1 MGEIGEMVR
10 KWAEARWENPPELQW
25 SEDGANASIKF
36 ATSCGD
42 IEYEAYLDLRE
53 NPPFVSMYIYG
64 PMPVPESRLSHVHQ
78 AISLINPELDLGN
91 FEVVHRGK
99 SWFRFRVGINL
110 EDGMLS
116 SAMLDNI
123 LEEPTSTMGRFY
135 PAIIAITHAG
145 AEPCRAVH
153 DALGRHYELPS
164 KIESASERC
173 EPDSPS
179 LKEWAMEMNRALTEG
194 QSDSWTLIGHGA
206 IIEHADPDRAEQMI
220 RRVAS
225 IAGMN
230 FTVIE
235 DDDVTDIPL
244 NRFDPFATHAP
255 ILVYLKPGDWMANPD
270 NADKENLE
278 ALRKFRKDF
287 VSRMKEFDPA
297 HPVIYV
303 TAVKGMDHVSVFL
316 RRCDAFDRYFSLP
329 ALTTTQLGQEF
340 IDLFGREICDQS
352 VSAHPGK
359 VGELLEGN
367 FDNRRMRDLLLREVE
382 RAHARLGRRLRFT
395 DLVRIVIHGPGS
407 SDEAP
412 QENPLSLQYA
422 AVHEAGHATVAML
435 DSDGGNVPEYST
447 VISRRRSGGIV
458 VESMSYHFE
467 KGGVFTHADFVR
479 NVRIA
484 LAGRAAEEVV
494 FGREGITSGARGDL
508 ENCANLARKAFAR
521 WGFSPEINW
530 SSSDNLAVVVGD
542 PSESEMQY
550 IEELMRR
557 FLDGEYRKVVE
568 ILKNHRPLLDEI
580 TANLVKRGVLDQ
592 GEIQEIYAAH
602 LNDDA

>member
-1 MGEIGEMVR
+1 MGKVGELVR

-25 SEDGANASIKF
+25 SEDGANASMKI
-36 ATSCGD
+36 ATLCGD

-53 NPPFVSMYIYG
+53 NPPFLSIYIYG
-64 PMPVPESRLSHVHQ
+64 STPVPESRLSYVHQ

-116 SAMLDNI
+116 SALSDNI
-123 LEEPTSTMGRFY
+123 LEEPVSTMRRFY

-153 DALGRHYELPS
+153 DAFGRHYELPS
-164 KIESASERC
+164 EIESDSERC

-179 LKEWAMEMNRALTEG
+179 LKEWAIEMNRAITEG
-194 QSDSWTLIGHGA
+194 QNNSWVLIGHGV
-206 IIEHADPDRAEQMI
+206 IVEHTDLDRAEEMI

-225 IAGMN
+225 VAGMN

-235 DDDVTDIPL
+235 DEDVTDIPL
-244 NRFDPFATHAP
+244 NSFDPFAVHAP
-255 ILVYLKPGDWMANPD
+255 ILVYLKPGDWMIDPD
-270 NADKENLE
+270 NTDKESLE
-278 ALRKFRKDF
+278 ALRKFRTGLI
-287 VSRMKEFDPA
+287 SRMNEFDSA

-303 TAVKGMDHVSVFL
+303 TAVKDMDHVCDSL
-316 RRCDAFDRYFSLP
+316 RQCDAFDRYFSLP
-329 ALTTTQLGQEF
+329 ALTTAQLGHEF
-340 IDLFGREICDQS
+340 INLFGKESCDES

-367 FDNRRMRDLLLREVE
+367 FDNRRMRGILLREVE
-382 RAHARLGRRLRFT
+382 RVNARSGRKLRFT
-395 DLVRIVIHGPGS
+395 DLVRIVINGPGS

-422 AVHEAGHATVAML
+422 AVHEAGHAAVAML
-435 DSDGGNVPEYST
+435 DSDGRNVPEYST
-447 VISRRRSGGIV
+447 VISRRRSGGTV

-467 KGGVFTHADFVR
+467 KGGLFTHADFVR

-484 LAGRAAEEVV
+484 LAGRAAEEVAY
-494 FGREGITSGARGDL
+494 GREGITSGARGDL
-508 ENCANLARKAFAR
+508 ENCVRIARKAFAR
-521 WGFSPEINW
+521 WGFSPEINL

-550 IEELMRR
+550 VEELMRR
-557 FLDGEYRKVVE
+557 FLDMEYRKVIE

-580 TANLVKRGVLDQ
+580 AANLVERGVLDQ
-592 GEIQEIYAAH
+592 GEIEGIYAAH
-602 LNDDA
+602 L